1 MRISCTLFLFFTLS
15 SVLSA
20 QSFRESRTVWA
31 SAPAEVPAMARA
43 VDVMLNSGHLVYE
56 RYQVDGSFQG
66 RHHERMN
73 QYHSGLRVF
82 GGQLV
87 WQKQSGLVL
96 SVTGN
101 LYDDI
106 GINTTPSLTTSQA
119 EARAL
124 ELEGPEAFAVGDI
137 ELMVLPLADGYVLA
151 YYVLTR
157 SPDALQV
164 SFIDAHSGER
174 VLTWNDIR
182 TQYEGVGLGIGTWG
196 DRKKMTTEQSGR
208 TFRAVDTIRPFGI
221 KTYDVNFDFVAW
233 NFFRTETDAFLA
245 TDIDNEWTDGPVVD
259 AHVYSGYTYDYY
271 FKRHNRRGI
280 DDRGLV
286 AINYVHIGFPPGH
299 PYRINAFYFPFDN
312 SMNYGDGDGK
322 SFGPFS
328 SALDVVA
335 HEITHGV
342 TEHSSGLIYRNE
354 SGALDEAISDI
365 MGAAVEFSFQPEG
378 NGRLNAD
385 WVAGEDLRINFG
397 EYTRSFSNPKSAH
410 RIYPDHYSIRYLGD
424 EDNGGVHINSSIV
437 NHAYYLMVM
446 GGTNRTSGVSVNGVG
461 FAQMERIERIFYRG
475 FMYYLVPSS
484 NFSDAREATIRAAR
498 ELYGSGSVEEQ
509 TVRAGWNAVGVQ

>member
-1 MRISCTLFLFFTLS
+1 MTGTGLSLGNHTSFFFDKNLKTSPCGGSFMRISCTLFLFFTLS

-73 QYHSGLRVF
+73 QYHSGIRVF

-196 DRKKMTTEQSGR
+196 DRKKMTTEQAAG
-208 TFRAVDTIRPFGI
+208 TYRAVDTIRPFGI
-221 KTYDVNFDFVAW
+221 KTYDMGSN
-233 NFFRTETDAFLA
+233 FLA
-245 TDIDNEWTDGPVVD
+245 WLRLGKTGNDLYLASDIDNDWRDGAVVD
-259 AHVYSGYTYDYY
+259 AHVYAGYTYDYY
-271 FKRHNRRGI
+271 FKRHKRYGL
-280 DDRGLV
+280 DDQSLV
-286 AINYVHIGFPPGH
+286 AKNYVHIFPSGH
-299 PYRINAFYFPFDN
+299 PENYNAFYLSYDN
-312 SMNYGDGDGK
+312 SVNYGDGDGK
-322 SFGPFS
+322 SLGPYS

-354 SGALDEAISDI
+354 SGALNEAISDI
-365 MGAAVEFSFQPEG
+365 MSIATEFLFQPVG
-378 NGRLNAD
+378 DGRLKAD
-385 WVAGEDLRINFG
+385 WL
-397 EYTRSFSNPKSAH
+397 
-410 RIYPDHYSIRYLGD
+410 
-424 EDNGGVHINSSIV
+424 
-437 NHAYYLMVM
+437 
-446 GGTNRTSGVSVNGVG
+446 
-461 FAQMERIERIFYRG
+461 
-475 FMYYLVPSS
+475 
-484 NFSDAREATIRAAR
+484 
-498 ELYGSGSVEEQ
+498 
-509 TVRAGWNAVGVQ
+509 

>member
-1 MRISCTLFLFFTLS
+1 MRILPALFLFFTFP

-20 QSFRESRTVWA
+20 QPFRESRTLWA
-31 SAPAEVPAMARA
+31 SDPAEVPALASEI
-43 VDVMLNSGHLVYE
+43 DWMLDTDQLQFKRS
-56 RYQVDGSFQG
+56 QTDGTFPG
-66 RHHERMN
+66 RTHERMN
-73 QYHSGLRVF
+73 QYHQGVRVF

-106 GINTTPSLTTSQA
+106 GINMTPSLTASQA

-124 ELEGPEAFAVGDI
+124 ELDGPESFVVGNT

-174 VLTWNDIR
+174 VLTWNDMR
-182 TQYEGVGLGIGTWG
+182 TQHEGVGLGIGTWG
-196 DRKKMTTEQSGR
+196 DRKKMTTEQAAG
-208 TFRAVDTIRPFGI
+208 TYRAVDTIRPFGI
-221 KTYDVNFDFVAW
+221 KTYDMGFNFLGWLRLGKTGNDLY
-233 NFFRTETDAFLA
+233 LA
-245 TDIDNEWTDGPVVD
+245 SDIDNDWRDGAVVD
-259 AHVYSGYTYDYY
+259 AHVYAGYTYDYY
-271 FKRHNRRGI
+271 FKRHKRYGL
-280 DDRGLV
+280 DDQGLV
-286 AINYVHIGFPPGH
+286 AKNYVHIGLPLGFKN
-299 PYRINAFYFPFDN
+299 NAFYSSYDD
-312 SMNYGDGDGK
+312 SMNYGAGDGTTY
-322 SFGPFS
+322 GPFS

-342 TEHSSGLIYRNE
+342 TEYSSDLIYLNE
-354 SGALDEAISDI
+354 SGALNEAISDI
-365 MGAAVEFSFQPEG
+365 MGVATEFFFQPVG
-378 NGRLNAD
+378 DGRLKAD
-385 WVAGEDLRINFG
+385 WLGGEDLFIDFG
-397 EYTRSFSNPKSAH
+397 PHFRSFSSPTSG
-410 RIYPDHYSIRYLGD
+410 RPPRPDHYSIRYTGD
-424 EDNGGVHINSSIV
+424 LDNGGVHYNSSIA

-446 GGTNRTSGVSVNGVG
+446 GGTNRVSGISVTGIG
-461 FAQMERIERIFYRG
+461 FAQMERMERIFYRG

-498 ELYGSGSVEEQ
+498 ELYGAGVEEQ